1 MASVETTLI
10 AAVSPLV
17 GGRVFPDFAPYSTP
31 RPFATWQQI
40 GGDVP
45 VFVEGAIGSQ
55 RKVRMQVNVW
65 SDTRQEA
72 IRLMRQ
78 IETALVDQLAEPE
91 GGAISLVD
99 EDAGMR
105 GATQDFAL
113 WGDA

>member
-1 MASVETTLI
+1 MASVEEKLI

-17 GGRVFPDFAPYSTP
+17 GGRVFPDFAPYSTT

-45 VFVEGAIGSQ
+45 VFVECSIGSQ

-65 SDTRQEA
+65 SDTRKEA
-72 IRLMRQ
+72 ISLIRQ
-78 IETALVDQLAEPE
+78 IESALVTQHADPE

-99 EDAGMR
+99 EDAGIR
-105 GATQDFAL
+105 GAMQDFSI